1 MQAKELMTTTV
12 VTVTPE
18 TPVVE
23 IAHRLASRGFCTVP
37 VLVADVVRRLAG
49 DTSAR
54 TSGWLSTILNRGSG
68 AKADRYACLH
78 GDRASDVMSDDLVT
92 VEEET
97 PVGDIA
103 WIMEERRVERVP
115 VRRGGRLAGIVSH
128 ADLLRLAFSAPL
140 AGAEPASD
148 ERIRRAVEA
157 AMCEE
162 PSPVAYSVYP
172 AVAARVVTFHGYCRS
187 FSGPKARRLLAERVP
202 GVKRVNLK
210 LASLPPFILGVS

>member
-12 VTVTPE
+12 VMVTPE

-78 GDRASDVMSDDLVT
+78 GDRAS
-92 VEEET
+92 
-97 PVGDIA
+97 
-103 WIMEERRVERVP
+103 
-115 VRRGGRLAGIVSH
+115 
-128 ADLLRLAFSAPL
+128 DLLRLAFSAPL

-210 LASLPPFILGVS
+210 LASLPPFILGGS